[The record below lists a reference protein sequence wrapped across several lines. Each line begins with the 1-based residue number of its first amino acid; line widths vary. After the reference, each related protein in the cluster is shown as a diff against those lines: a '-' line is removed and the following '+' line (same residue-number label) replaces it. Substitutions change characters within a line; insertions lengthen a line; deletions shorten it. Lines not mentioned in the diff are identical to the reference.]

1 MGSINLTNSK
11 GRDSVVATRRV
22 STALRLRWLD
32 GKSRQAAGVRICRAP
47 LDRDLGAL
55 SARFGGDAG
64 PDAMAKLADALVAG
78 DPEVD
83 LERTGAFLH
92 DTVRVF
98 VDPDQKIATAV
109 ATWDIVRQPD
119 GSVRER
125 RPHQAQEQNV
135 DTPTPLRWSGKLIK
149 KAEIWNR
156 FVFAAKL
163 QVVHVNGLTYDFLY
177 EMARELELK
186 DSLLRVGAGPK
197 GAQPLIFQRGGT
209 AYHGFLEGRTRGE
222 SYCLILHLA
231 NLELRAPEKSA
242 DKAGEKD
249 AAARS
254 KP

>member
-11 GRDSVVATRRV
+11 GRDSIVATRRV

-32 GKSRQAAGVRICRAP
+32 GKGRQAAGVRICRTP
-47 LDRDLGAL
+47 LDHDLGAL
-55 SARFGGDAG
+55 LKGQGGSG
-64 PDAMAKLADALVAG
+64 PEAMAGLADALVAG

-83 LERTGAFLH
+83 LERTGGFLH
-92 DTVRVF
+92 DTARVY

-109 ATWDIVRQPD
+109 ATWDLVRQPD

-135 DTPTPLRWSGKLIK
+135 DTPTPLRWSGKLMK
-149 KAEIWNR
+149 KSEVWNR

-186 DSLLRVGAGPK
+186 ESLLLVGAGAK
-197 GAQPLIFQRGGT
+197 SNQPLIFQRGGT
-209 AYHGFLEGRTRGE
+209 PYRGFLEGRTRGE

-231 NLELRAPEKSA
+231 NLELKAPEKS
-242 DKAGEKD
+242 EKD
-249 AAARS
+249 AAGRS
-254 KP
+254 TP